1 MERRKRASH
10 GAAAMLTVL
19 PHLYLFHHR
28 RSSSAGDGR
37 IKERARL
44 TTTTIIIIIT
54 IFAAELCCCA
64 TEALSTPPPPPS
76 SPLFP
81 PPPPP
86 PPTSRPTVP
95 QSRRRSSTAPT
106 PLDEKPNVL
115 FIIADDLRPQLGIY
129 GNRAATPNLDELAQ
143 QPGALTFERA
153 FAQITVCNPSR
164 ASLLCG
170 RRPDRTLIFGFEAGT
185 PAGWTTL
192 PEAFRRSG
200 YLTLGTG
207 KLWHW
212 GPGPT
217 GAWSSWVRKWRR
229 TDDDENET
237 TETTT
242 EAWEL
247 PSGDRVDGA
256 SKYALQ
262 ISLPRPAAT
271 ITPGSSG
278 SKPRERIYPIEG
290 FWPNSNVFQ
299 EIQRTRT

>member
-1 MERRKRASH
+1 M
-10 GAAAMLTVL
+10 
-19 PHLYLFHHR
+19 
-28 RSSSAGDGR
+28 
-37 IKERARL
+37 
-44 TTTTIIIIIT
+44 
-54 IFAAELCCCA
+54 
-64 TEALSTPPPPPS
+64 
-76 SPLFP
+76 
-81 PPPPP
+81 
-86 PPTSRPTVP
+86 
-95 QSRRRSSTAPT
+95 
-106 PLDEKPNVL
+106 L

-299 EIQRTRT
+299 EIKGLERKWSEFRE